1 MAAIGY
7 IVQTERGNTLAQF
20 ATAHELESYIYSRQL
35 QIVARQRMAK
45 MPSSIGF
52 SAINWREYPL
62 EMQEIEYDEV
72 YIVRNAWEYLIRSD
86 FAEFERR
93 AMIMGNS
100 TIYPD
105 EKVSLDKEEKEKAH
119 KLLLDCLNE
128 QEKEELESFETV
140 TIHTE
145 IGLFRIKMENFW
157 HSIPPS
163 FNAIY
168 KGKRYC
174 AVIKESEKYPRADHF
189 IAQILLIRTDP
200 KKFLALANK
209 G

>member
-1 MAAIGY
+1 MAAIRY

-20 ATAHELESYIYSRQL
+20 VTAHELESYIYSRQL
-35 QIVARQRMAK
+35 QIVARQRMAE
-45 MPSSIGF
+45 MPSIDF
-52 SAINWREYPL
+52 SAINYGEYPSAMAQL
-62 EMQEIEYDEV
+62 EYDEV
-72 YIVRNAWEYLIRSD
+72 YIVRDAREYLIRSD

-93 AMIMGNS
+93 AMIMGNWS
-100 TIYPD
+100 MYPN
-105 EKVSLDKEEKEKAH
+105 EKEPSPNKEEIEKAH